1 MEYFASRLD
10 RKAILCKGLL
20 FWERE
25 RSEVSAPAIVCLK
38 VFLKKVRHGG
48 LDTLKCLRRP
58 SIMGNGIFLRYRDC
72 RYLCN
77 TF

>member
-48 LDTLKCLRRP
+48 LDTFQCFRRP
-58 SIMGNGIFLRYRDC
+58 SILGNGMLRGNSTI
-72 RYLCN
+72 N
-77 TF
+77 T